1 VKAKITDKELMMA
14 SCETLGALYN
24 AMLALNPKA
33 AEVVKS
39 IMLKKGCAIGVG
51 APTTTGAL
59 WL

>member
-1 VKAKITDKELMMA
+1 VKAKISDKELMMA

-24 AMLALNPKA
+24 AVLALNPKA

-39 IMLKKGCAIGVG
+39 IMLKKGCPIGG
-51 APTTTGAL
+51 APAATAGAL

>member
-14 SCETLGALYN
+14 SCETLNALYT

-33 AEVVKS
+33 ADVIRG
-39 IMLKKGCAIGVG
+39 IMFKKGCPIG
-51 APTTTGAL
+51 TTGGQTVAA

>member
-14 SCETLGALYN
+14 SCETLNALYT

-33 AEVVKS
+33 AEVVRG
-39 IMLKKGCAIGVG
+39 IMLKKGCPIGAAGQTAVV
-51 APTTTGAL
+51 

>member
-33 AEVVKS
+33 ADVVKS
-39 IMLKKGCAIGVG
+39 IMLKKGCPIGG
-51 APTTTGAL
+51 APVATAGAL